1 MLVLAITGRLFTL
14 SDLYRIGLTIG
25 LHLLVLVI
33 TGRLFTLADLYRIG
47 LTIGLHFLTCQ
58 LDTYPLVAV
67 ERNGRPLG
75 LVLKQDQKERI

>member
-1 MLVLAITGRLFTL
+1 MLVFVITGRLFTL
-14 SDLYRIGLTIG
+14 ADLYRIDLTIG

-47 LTIGLHFLTCQ
+47 LHFLTCQ
-58 LDTYPLVAV
+58 LHTHPLVAV